1 MIFSKNQHLV
11 RAKTVLI
18 YSLFLFVYGL
28 VSCYS
33 TYYFC
38 ENRNKEERN
47 QILKQNLQIINSI
60 SMVATTQ
67 SAVTDMLMRISH
79 YTENHEEGGN
89 HMCPECSGTGFVFD
103 EIEDDETT
111 HLEPTHENVMKD
123 LRDIERGIDSFVF
136 GHLLQVKKLQYVI
149 KKEKE
154 KKWQENFFGGVEL
167 PPTPAVE

>member
-28 VSCYS
+28 VFCYS

-67 SAVTDMLMRISH
+67 SAVTDMLMRIGH

-89 HMCPECSGTGFVFD
+89 HMCPECSGREFVFD

-111 HLEPTHENVMKD
+111 HLEPIHENVMKD

-154 KKWQENFFGGVEL
+154 KKWRENFFGGVEL
-167 PPTPAVE
+167 PPPPAVE